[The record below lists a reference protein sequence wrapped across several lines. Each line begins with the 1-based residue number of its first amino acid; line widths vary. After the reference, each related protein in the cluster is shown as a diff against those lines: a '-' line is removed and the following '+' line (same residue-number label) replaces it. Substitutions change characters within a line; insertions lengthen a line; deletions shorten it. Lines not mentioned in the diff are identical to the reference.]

1 VQSWLAKAWSCGHWS
16 AHFFVRWNSNV
27 SNSYVNSYGV
37 GAMQTPN
44 GLLRNWFLNP
54 FGRAYIRMSK
64 TPNELLMCSWR
75 LFGFKVSQTPNGLL
89 RNWFLNQFGRAY
101 IGMSETPNELLMC
114 SWRLFGFKVS
124 QTPNGLLRNWFLN
137 QFGRAYIGMSE
148 TPNELL
154 MWGWQ
159 LFGFKVSQ
167 TPIELLFCKR
177 CDVYSLCDQK
187 PKWDSKCRPQT
198 TIERLLNS

>member
-1 VQSWLAKAWSCGHWS
+1 VQQRRLVQSRLPKAWSCCHWS
-16 AHFFVRWNSNV
+16 AHFFVPWNSNV
-27 SNSYVNSYGV
+27 PNSYVNSYGV
-37 GAMQTPN
+37 GPMQTPN
-44 GLLRNWFLNP
+44 GLLRH
-54 FGRAYIRMSK
+54 
-64 TPNELLMCSWR
+64 
-75 LFGFKVSQTPNGLL
+75 
-89 RNWFLNQFGRAY
+89 WFLNQFGRAY

-154 MWGWQ
+154 MCGWR

-167 TPIELLFCKR
+167 TAPLGLANQVRWIIIN
-177 CDVYSLCDQK
+177 YSYSSYWLAM
-187 PKWDSKCRPQT
+187 ST
-198 TIERLLNS
+198 TW